1 MLDLQDNNDMFRKVC
16 FLKTIFTF
24 IAKCSSF
31 AVKDTRMALKIFK
44 VS

>member
-1 MLDLQDNNDMFRKVC
+1 MLDFQDNNDMFRKMH

-31 AVKDTRMALKIFK
+31 VGKDTRMALKIFK